1 MERAFV
7 SMHFLGSSYPL
18 GLLRIRYLFKIL
30 VEFGVICK
38 KMSVMV
44 FTGSAIF
51 AKAFGLAKLIPS
63 LWRRK
68 RENLQKV
75 PYSNIINYIILFLAL
90 PNWTCG
96 AITSQGLNL
105 NINHCLPRSTSSV
118 DVSQQFLIYKLIW
131 THSRG
136 SVIPLFNGGNMI

>member
-18 GLLRIRYLFKIL
+18 GLLCIRHLFKIL

-51 AKAFGLAKLIPS
+51 AKAFGLAKFTLS
-63 LWRRK
+63 L
-68 RENLQKV
+68 
-75 PYSNIINYIILFLAL
+75 
-90 PNWTCG
+90 
-96 AITSQGLNL
+96 
-105 NINHCLPRSTSSV
+105 
-118 DVSQQFLIYKLIW
+118 
-131 THSRG
+131 
-136 SVIPLFNGGNMI
+136 

>member
-51 AKAFGLAKLIPS
+51 VKAFGLAKLIPS
-63 LWRRK
+63 L
-68 RENLQKV
+68 
-75 PYSNIINYIILFLAL
+75 
-90 PNWTCG
+90 
-96 AITSQGLNL
+96 
-105 NINHCLPRSTSSV
+105 
-118 DVSQQFLIYKLIW
+118 
-131 THSRG
+131 
-136 SVIPLFNGGNMI
+136 